1 MRSRTE
7 RKGPSTRSCLPSL
20 VALSSARETE
30 SERKRSRRGDPPEEP
45 TLPPLG
51 TVERDREGRIVYVD
65 LQPRPSGGDG
75 LDALRSRLLSVRP
88 TRRVLDRLTP
98 INRGRL
104 LVEIEDAMAL
114 DLFRV
119 WLLRAMGEVEALG
132 LLLTPL
138 GPRIRLLGAQF
149 IVPKVT
155 EYEPRVAAQSPHTDV
170 DTKGEVISVAIH
182 LHGDAM
188 GTLIDA
194 TARVDSSGAVTN
206 GSGFG
211 RAMTSIFAYDTGA
224 VHAGPSIAHVPPPY
238 PQYLISRVFVL
249 LCADTL
255 DPRRIAQHRHDNG
268 LRGAVDLTLV
278 VPSQTDTNA

>member
-1 MRSRTE
+1 MPRWQHEGPARSN
-7 RKGPSTRSCLPSL
+7 LPSL
-20 VALSSARETE
+20 AALGGEDGSNRE
-30 SERKRSRRGDPPEEP
+30 RSRRGDPLDAPAQP
-45 TLPPLG
+45 SLG
-51 TVERDREGRIVYVD
+51 AVERDREGRIVYVD
-65 LQPRPSGGDG
+65 LQPSSSGEDA
-75 LDALRSRLLSVRP
+75 LDALRSRLLSVQP

-114 DLFRV
+114 DLFRA
-119 WLLRAMGEVEALG
+119 WLLSAVVRVEALRS
-132 LLLTPL
+132 LLTPL

-155 EYEPRVAAQSPHTDV
+155 EYEPRIAAQTPHTDV
-170 DTKGEVISVAIH
+170 DAKGEVISVALH
-182 LHGDAM
+182 LQGDAM

-194 TARVDSSGAVTN
+194 MAHVDSSGAVVN

-211 RAMTSIFAYDTGA
+211 RAMTPIFAYDTGT
-224 VHAGPSIAHVPPPY
+224 VHAGPGVAHVPPPY
-238 PQYLISRVFVL
+238 PQYFTSRVFVL

-268 LRGAVDLTLV
+268 LRGTIDRAIM
-278 VPSQTDTNA
+278 VPPREGA